1 MRLHPSFV
9 SRPALAKGLSLPV
22 LLTAVV
28 LLGLIGWRLFSTV
41 QAKAALRED
50 TQAAAK
56 PTVLV
61 TAPAKGQATE
71 ELVLPGSVQAWS
83 DAPIYAR
90 TSGYLKRRLVDIGDT
105 VKAGQLLAE
114 IDAPEVDQQLRQA
127 EADLAVAEANN
138 KVAQGTAER
147 YKQLLA
153 TQSVAPQDAEDRIG
167 DGLAKAATVNAAR
180 ANVQRL
186 RELQGFARVTAPFDG
201 VVTARNTDVGALVVA
216 ASTSGQALFHVS
228 STRKLRVYV
237 ETPESLAAG
246 ITTGLK
252 ADLRF
257 VSQPG
262 KSFPAKVTSTS
273 TVISA
278 STRTLLTQ
286 LEVDNANGTLLPG
299 AYAEVHFKLPLHV
312 DTLRVPGNALLFR
325 ADGLSVVTVDAQD
338 TLRIKSITQG
348 RDFGKEV
355 EVLSGLQ
362 PTDRIVLNPP
372 DSALDGTAVRVTVAK
387 PKPAPTAVSAGSAA
401 K

>member
-1 MRLHPSFV
+1 MRLHPNPASRV
-9 SRPALAKGLSLPV
+9 SRSTGLSLPV

-28 LLGLIGWRLFSTV
+28 LLSLVGWRLFSTV
-41 QAKAALRED
+41 QAKDALREA
-50 TQAAAK
+50 TQGASK

-61 TAPAKGQATE
+61 TAPSKGQSTE
-71 ELVLPGSVQAWS
+71 DLVLPGTVQAWS

-90 TSGYLKRRLVDIGDT
+90 TSGYLKRRLVDIGDA

-127 EADLAVAEANN
+127 EAELAVAEATS

-167 DGLAKAATVNAAR
+167 DGLAKAAAVTSAR

-216 ASTSGQALFHVS
+216 GGASGQALFHVS

-246 ITTGLK
+246 IAPGLS

-262 KSFPAKVTSTS
+262 RSFPAKVMATSTA
-273 TVISA
+273 ISA

-286 LEVDNANGTLLPG
+286 LEIDNAAGTLLPG
-299 AYAEVHFKLPLHV
+299 AYAEVHFKLPLRV

-338 TLRIKSITQG
+338 TLQIKTITQG

-372 DSALDGTAVRVTVAK
+372 DSALSGTPVRVTVFA
-387 PKPAPTAVSAGSAA
+387 PKAAPGSAA

>member
-1 MRLHPSFV
+1 
-9 SRPALAKGLSLPV
+9 V
-22 LLTAVV
+22 LLAGLV
-28 LLGLIGWRLFSTV
+28 LLGLVGWRLFSTV
-41 QAKAALRED
+41 QAKDALRED
-50 TQAAAK
+50 TKSASK

-61 TAPAKGQATE
+61 TTPSKGQPTE
-71 ELVLPGSVQAWS
+71 DLVLPGSVQAWS

-90 TSGYLKRRLVDIGDT
+90 TSGYLKRRLVDIGDA

-127 EADLAVAEANN
+127 EADLAVAEATS

-147 YKQLLA
+147 YKQLLS

-167 DGLAKAATVNAAR
+167 DGVAKAAAVTSAR

-201 VVTARNTDVGALVVA
+201 VVTARSTDVGALVVA
-216 ASTSGQALFHVS
+216 GGTSGQALFHVS

-246 ITTGLK
+246 IAPGLK

-262 KSFPAKVTSTS
+262 KTFPAKVTSTS
-273 TVISA
+273 TAISA

-286 LEVDNANGTLLPG
+286 LEVDNASGTLLPG
-299 AYAEVHFKLPLHV
+299 AYAEVRFKLPLHL

-338 TLRIKSITQG
+338 TLQVRTITQG

-362 PTDRIVLNPP
+362 PQDRIVLNPP
-372 DSALDGTAVRVTVAK
+372 DSAISGTPVRVTVAP
-387 PKPAPTAVSAGSAA
+387 PKAAPNAAPAGSTA